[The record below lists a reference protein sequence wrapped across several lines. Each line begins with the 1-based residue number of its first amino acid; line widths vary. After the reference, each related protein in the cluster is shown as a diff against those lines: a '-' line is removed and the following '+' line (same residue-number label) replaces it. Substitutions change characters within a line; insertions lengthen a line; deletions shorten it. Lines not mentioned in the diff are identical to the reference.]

1 MEHAIAVHNGKEL
14 IVPFQFVLQAMESIA
29 MIMDSAMTV
38 HLLSS
43 VNALKGGLVLLVKK
57 VIPVYSFAF
66 FLPSFFSFMSECLFR
81 KWIL

>member
-1 MEHAIAVHNGKEL
+1 
-14 IVPFQFVLQAMESIA
+14 

-43 VNALKGGLVLLVKK
+43 VNALKDGLVLLVKK

-66 FLPSFFSFMSECLFR
+66 
-81 KWIL
+81 I